1 VHGRSLGAIWRIGD
15 IQGFR
20 GRTSRCSSRGRN
32 DGFPRVEVAPAGP
45 AAELGRSA
53 ATSNQRK
60 GITDMRYLAISL
72 TVLALTASPRILPA
86 DDAPK
91 RSEELQVLDSYIGTW
106 DCIVTN
112 KTTAK
117 ESNTVEE
124 RRWSRKGT
132 FVLFENFDPTTK
144 KESHY
149 LMTYDPN
156 AKAYRTCYIDD
167 STTISLLGTWD
178 ARTKTMTW
186 RGKDGNDN
194 RVSGAE
200 RFIDKDN
207 LQWSLVFRN
216 PDGKV
221 VAELSGK
228 QTRRKK

>member
-1 VHGRSLGAIWRIGD
+1 MLY
-15 IQGFR
+15 
-20 GRTSRCSSRGRN
+20 SRWPRN
-32 DGFPRVEVAPAGP
+32 DTRPTPGY
-45 AAELGRSA
+45 LGRYA
-53 ATSNQRK
+53 ATLKQHK
-60 GITDMRYLAISL
+60 GVTDMRYLAISL
-72 TVLALTASPRILPA
+72 TVLALTALPRMLSA

-91 RSEELQVLDSYIGTW
+91 RSDELQVLDSYVGTW
-106 DCIVTN
+106 DCVVTD

-117 ESNTVEE
+117 ESKTVEE

-132 FVLFENFDPTTK
+132 FVLFENFDLTTK

-149 LMTYDPN
+149 LMTYDAN

-178 ARTKTMTW
+178 ARTKSMTW
-186 RGKDGNDN
+186 RGKDGEDN
-194 RVSGAE
+194 RVSGTE
-200 RFIDKDN
+200 RFVDKDN
-207 LQWSLVFRN
+207 LEWSLVFTN